1 MTCAVLENLLAFK
14 RGEVPPNLVNTEV
27 VQKRSPGFS

>member
-14 RGEVPPNLVNTEV
+14 EGRVPPNLVNPEV
-27 VQKRSPGFS
+27 VEEAPPGFK